1 MRIIAGTARGRN
13 LLTPANITRPT
24 SDRAREGIFSSLTSE
39 LGTWDGVAFLDLFA
53 GTGAVGLEALSRGA
67 EIVECVEKDP
77 QALQVCR
84 DNFEIVSRGIVEL
97 GKFRA
102 HGGAVNT
109 FIRSASGNPFNVI
122 FLDPPYEFSN
132 EADFLSYVNEL

>member
-1 MRIIAGTARGRN
+1 MRIIAGTARARN

-77 QALQVCR
+77 QALAQ
-84 DNFEIVSRGIVEL
+84 GQ
-97 GKFRA
+97 A
-102 HGGAVNT
+102 
-109 FIRSASGNPFNVI
+109 
-122 FLDPPYEFSN
+122 
-132 EADFLSYVNEL
+132 